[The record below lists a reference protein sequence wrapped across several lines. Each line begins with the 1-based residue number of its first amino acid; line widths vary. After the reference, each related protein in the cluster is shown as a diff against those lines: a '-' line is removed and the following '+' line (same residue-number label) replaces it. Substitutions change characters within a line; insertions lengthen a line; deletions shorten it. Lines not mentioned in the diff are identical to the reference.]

1 MVVGGGSTSRDL
13 GSLARWPGG
22 RDGDEVDPKPM
33 PDDREIE
40 QQQFAELRRTSDPRL
55 RDRLVED
62 HLWLAR
68 HCARRFS
75 GRGESADDL
84 IQVANPALVKAVDRF
99 DPSFQVRF
107 TTFAVPTIIGEL
119 RRHFRD
125 RTWSMRVS
133 RRLKDL
139 HLELKAASEQL
150 AHDLGRAATVDELA
164 DALDCTPEEV
174 LEALEAG
181 AAYRATSLTAG
192 LGSEDG
198 EEIIP
203 GVDDDDLEDT
213 SVRVMLQDA
222 LGNLPERERRVV
234 YLRFYLGLTQSEIAE
249 QIGVSQVHV
258 SRILRATLSQL
269 GEELGADPSVLFE
282 PS

>member
-1 MVVGGGSTSRDL
+1 MPRRRPIVGTLTAAGRTSE
-13 GSLARWPGG
+13 
-22 RDGDEVDPKPM
+22 DEVDHTDARRQGDRTGGRSPSCGAPADPK
-33 PDDREIE
+33 
-40 QQQFAELRRTSDPRL
+40 L
-55 RDRLVED
+55 RDRLVEQ

-84 IQVANPALVKAVDRF
+84 TQVANLALVKAVDRF
-99 DPSFQVRF
+99 DPTFQVRF
-107 TTFAVPTIIGEL
+107 TTFAVPTIVGEL

-150 AHDLGRAATVDELA
+150 AHDLGRSPTVDELA
-164 DALDCTPEEV
+164 DALDCTPEDV

-181 AAYRATSLTAG
+181 AAYRATSLSAG
-192 LGSEDG
+192 LGTEEG

-203 GVDDDDLEDT
+203 GEADEDLDDTEPPRRAAARRSARCPSASDGSST
-213 SVRVMLQDA
+213 SA
-222 LGNLPERERRVV
+222 S
-234 YLRFYLGLTQSEIAE
+234 TWA
-249 QIGVSQVHV
+249 
-258 SRILRATLSQL
+258 
-269 GEELGADPSVLFE
+269 
-282 PS
+282 

>member
-1 MVVGGGSTSRDL
+1 
-13 GSLARWPGG
+13 
-22 RDGDEVDPKPM
+22 M
-33 PDDREIE
+33 PDEREIE
-40 QQQFAELRRTSDPRL
+40 QELFIELRRTADPAL
-55 RDRLVED
+55 RDRLIED

-75 GRGESADDL
+75 GRGESPDDL
-84 IQVANPALVKAVDRF
+84 IQVANMALVKAVDRF
-99 DPSFQVRF
+99 DPTFKVRF
-107 TTFAVPTIIGEL
+107 ATFAVPTIIGEL

-150 AHDLGRAATVDELA
+150 SHDLGRSPTVDELA

-181 AAYRATSLTAG
+181 AAYRATSLNAG
-192 LGSEDG
+192 LGAEDG
-198 EEIIP
+198 EEIVP
-203 GVDDDDLEDT
+203 GEDDEELEDT
-213 SVRVMLQDA
+213 NVRVIVQEA
-222 LGNLPERERRVV
+222 LNTLPERERRVV

-249 QIGVSQVHV
+249 EIGVSQVHV
-258 SRILRATLSQL
+258 SRILRATLNQL
-269 GEELGADPSVLFE
+269 GDELGEDGAELLE
-282 PS
+282 PG